1 MCGKYQI
8 SVVISMYMEG
18 TTHVWVLPHMC
29 VFFKIDMAVSW
40 HTNICTDFKYEKD
53 ADVTYPKIERR
64 PSTNNSWQLT
74 KLFILMSSVW
84 LNPNMLKT
92 FC

>member
-29 VFFKIDMAVSW
+29 VFFKIDMAISW
-40 HTNICTDFKYEKD
+40 HRNILTDFRYEID
-53 ADVTYPKIERR
+53 SNTPY
-64 PSTNNSWQLT
+64 
-74 KLFILMSSVW
+74 
-84 LNPNMLKT
+84 LKT
-92 FC
+92 QR